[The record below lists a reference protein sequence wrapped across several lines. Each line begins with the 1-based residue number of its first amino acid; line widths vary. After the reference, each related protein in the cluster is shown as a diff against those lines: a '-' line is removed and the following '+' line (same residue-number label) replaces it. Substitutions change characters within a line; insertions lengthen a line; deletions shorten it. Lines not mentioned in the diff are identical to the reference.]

1 MDTPKKSGTWILIGA
16 LGGWLAAY
24 PLAALTLWGLAGHT
38 AGRLFAELVAE
49 NLPQFLSRMLPVNL
63 ISGLIGAGIG
73 VLVHKALRARRDLQ
87 DREARFRN
95 MAAAAPDAIITMDAG
110 GRISFWNAA
119 AERIFGYTRDEA
131 VGMDLHRTL
140 VPERH
145 RTAFEQGYA
154 GFRETGRGH
163 AIGKTLELTAVRR
176 DGSEFAIELSLSAFH
191 LQGQWHAMG
200 IVRDISDRKLAEA
213 ERIAKEKLQG
223 VLEMAGAASH
233 NLNQPLQS
241 VLWHTQALIEDLP
254 EDDYLHKEL
263 NLIKDQV
270 DKMRAISAKIM
281 QITRYRTVDYYRDIK
296 IIDIDRASAKTRTPP
311 EDDERTG

>member
-1 MDTPKKSGTWILIGA
+1 MDYYRKSAVWVALGA

-24 PLAALTLWGLAGHT
+24 PLAVLTLWGMAGHA
-38 AGRLFAELVAE
+38 AGPLFAELAAD
-49 NLPQFLSRMLPVNL
+49 NLPQFLGRLLPVNL
-63 ISGLIGAGIG
+63 ISCLLGAGIG
-73 VLVHKALRARRDLQ
+73 ILVHRALRARRDLQ
-87 DREARFRN
+87 EREARFRN

-110 GRISFWNAA
+110 GRVSFWNAA

-131 VGMDLHRTL
+131 VGMDLHRRL
-140 VPERH
+140 VPERY

-154 GFRETGRGH
+154 GFRETGKGN
-163 AIGKTLELTAVRR
+163 AIGRTLELTAVRK

-213 ERIAKEKLQG
+213 ERMAKEKLQG

-241 VLWHTQALIEDLP
+241 VLWHTQALIEELP
-254 EDDYLHKEL
+254 EENYLHKEL

-270 DKMRAISAKIM
+270 DKMRDISAKIM
-281 QITRYRTVDYYRDIK
+281 KITRYRTVDYYRDIK
-296 IIDIDRASAKTRTPP
+296 IIDIDQASEKTRTLS
-311 EDDERTG
+311 EDDEATG